1 MANEKE
7 IGSATDFYNQ
17 IFDTHKYKAN
27 EVGKRGEVPYADGSD
42 AYANEKKMYI
52 SFLHVPSNKS
62 IFFKAFITAYN
73 ETYTPSW
80 QSEEVFGRADPIHS
94 FKQTTRAINL
104 TFVVPA
110 ASESEAYENL
120 AKTQNLIQFLYPN
133 YSDLGPDAAAQT
145 ISQGPLLR
153 LKVMNLLQNMAGAK
167 PMGRQAETQAK
178 ELKNKESYYT
188 EYKSRGS
195 SPQHGLLGFISSFTV
210 NHNIENR
217 ESGVF
222 EKAQNTILPKTIE
235 IVVSYTPIHEHV
247 LGWNGDKFANDV
259 FPYGAT
265 LYDVGAL
272 RGDKPGKTWDQA
284 AEVKRRGDL
293 IEQAKLAAEARYARA
308 SGLFGFGGT
317 SFAKDLARLESGDA
331 TGAERDY
338 LIKVTAGGYALG
350 TEGGYVGSSYYGP
363 GATDA
368 DGSTSEWMHS
378 EAEGDE

>member
-1 MANEKE
+1 MAKDKE

-27 EVGKRGEVPYADGSD
+27 NVGKRDDVPYADGSD

-133 YSDLGPDAAAQT
+133 YSSLDASAQT

-153 LKVMNLLQNMAGAK
+153 LKVMNLLQNMNGAAK
-167 PMGRQAETQAK
+167 MGSQAANQAK
-178 ELKNKESYYT
+178 ELKNKKSYYT

-222 EKAQNTILPKTIE
+222 EKTQNTILPKTIE
-235 IVVSYTPIHEHV
+235 IVVSYTPIHEHA
-247 LGWNGDKFANDV
+247 LGWNGDEFTNDV

-265 LYDVGAL
+265 LYDVGKL
-272 RGDKPGKTWDQA
+272 RGDKSTTWDQA
-284 AEVKRRGDL
+284 AEVKRKGDL
-293 IEQAKLAAEARYARA
+293 IEQAKMAAEARYAGMFGT
-308 SGLFGFGGT
+308 SGLFGGKGRLG
-317 SFAKDLARLESGDA
+317 KDIERLQSGD
-331 TGAERDY
+331 
-338 LIKVTAGGYALG
+338 I
-350 TEGGYVGSSYYGP
+350 
-363 GATDA
+363 
-368 DGSTSEWMHS
+368 S
-378 EAEGDE
+378 EAERAYLEKTVTGAAHTEAIEDLAAGALDTVFDAALNHLD

>member
-1 MANEKE
+1 MANDKE

-27 EVGKRGEVPYADGSD
+27 EVGKRDDVP
-42 AYANEKKMYI
+42 
-52 SFLHVPSNKS
+52 
-62 IFFKAFITAYN
+62 
-73 ETYTPSW
+73 YTPSW

-133 YSDLGPDAAAQT
+133 YSSLDASAQT

-167 PMGRQAETQAK
+167 PMGSQAATQAL
-178 ELKNKESYYT
+178 ELKNKDSYYT

-247 LGWNGDKFANDV
+247 LGWNGEKFANEA

-265 LYDVGAL
+265 LYDVDGPEREYLEKTAL
-272 RGDKPGKTWDQA
+272 
-284 AEVKRRGDL
+284 
-293 IEQAKLAAEARYARA
+293 
-308 SGLFGFGGT
+308 
-317 SFAKDLARLESGDA
+317 
-331 TGAERDY
+331 
-338 LIKVTAGGYALG
+338 LG
-350 TEGGYVGSSYYGP
+350 TGVELTYG
-363 GATDA
+363 
-368 DGSTSEWMHS
+368 
-378 EAEGDE
+378 EGDE

>member
-1 MANEKE
+1 MANDKE

-27 EVGKRGEVPYADGSD
+27 EVGKRDDVPYADGSD

-133 YSDLGPDAAAQT
+133 YSDIKNSEPAAQT

-167 PMGRQAETQAK
+167 PMGSQAATQALK
-178 ELKNKESYYT
+178 LKNK
-188 EYKSRGS
+188 
-195 SPQHGLLGFISSFTV
+195 
-210 NHNIENR
+210 
-217 ESGVF
+217 
-222 EKAQNTILPKTIE
+222 
-235 IVVSYTPIHEHV
+235 
-247 LGWNGDKFANDV
+247 D
-259 FPYGAT
+259 
-265 LYDVGAL
+265 
-272 RGDKPGKTWDQA
+272 
-284 AEVKRRGDL
+284 
-293 IEQAKLAAEARYARA
+293 
-308 SGLFGFGGT
+308 
-317 SFAKDLARLESGDA
+317 
-331 TGAERDY
+331 
-338 LIKVTAGGYALG
+338 
-350 TEGGYVGSSYYGP
+350 
-363 GATDA
+363 
-368 DGSTSEWMHS
+368 
-378 EAEGDE
+378 

>member
-1 MANEKE
+1 MANDKE

-167 PMGRQAETQAK
+167 PMGRQAKTQAK

-272 RGDKPGKTWDQA
+272 LGDKNIETWNQA
-284 AEVKRRGDL
+284 AEVKRKGDL

-308 SGLFGFGGT
+308 SGLFGFGGI
-317 SFAKDLARLESGDA
+317 SLEKDLARLKDA

-338 LIKVTAGGYALG
+338 LLKATAGAHALG
-350 TEGGYVGSSYYGP
+350 YDDIPHGDH
-363 GATDA
+363 TDHNA
-368 DGSTSEWMHS
+368 DGGGHASS
-378 EAEGDE
+378 EAYLKSDGDE

>member
-1 MANEKE
+1 MADEKE

-17 IFDTHKYKAN
+17 IFDTHKYKIN

-42 AYANEKKMYI
+42 AYANEKKMYL
-52 SFLHVPSNKS
+52 SFLHVPSGKS

-80 QSEEVFGRADPIHS
+80 HSEEVFGRADPIHS

-133 YSDLGPDAAAQT
+133 YSDLGPSDPGAQT

-153 LKVMNLLQNMAGAK
+153 LKVMNLLQNMAGA
-167 PMGRQAETQAK
+167 PSPTTT

-217 ESGVF
+217 EHGVF
-222 EKAQNTILPKTIE
+222 EKSQNTILPKTIE

-265 LYDVGAL
+265 LYDVAKL
-272 RGDKPGKTWDQA
+272 EGDKAGKTWDQA
-284 AEVKRRGDL
+284 AEVKRKGDL
-293 IEQAKLAAEARYARA
+293 IEQAKMAAEARYAR
-308 SGLFGFGGT
+308 GLFGLGGI
-317 SFAKDLARLESGDA
+317 SLEKDLARLKDA

-338 LIKVTAGGYALG
+338 LLKATAGAHALG
-350 TEGGYVGSSYYGP
+350 YDDIPHGDH
-363 GATDA
+363 TDHNA
-368 DGSTSEWMHS
+368 DGGGHASS
-378 EAEGDE
+378 EAYLKSEGDE